1 MIQSHLITSEKLL
14 LVIEAVSLDGCK
26 LVFVLLNYFL
36 QLNVQLLLLLLKKLL
51 FLEEE
56 QVTIREDTSD
66 RPTLN
71 TEARRRASWP
81 HFYRNRR

>member
-1 MIQSHLITSEKLL
+1 M
-14 LVIEAVSLDGCK
+14 IEAVSLDGCK
-26 LVFVLLNYFL
+26 LMFVLLNYFL

-66 RPTLN
+66 SATLN
-71 TEARRRASWP
+71 TEARWRAS
-81 HFYRNRR
+81 RRQFIEIGGKAAVTGSAE